1 MIILNNYNDFKNSNE
16 KIDEETSQRSRR
28 TNRRK
33 SKNRKAAFEN
43 KTASRT
49 TKNITSSAAPKLKGF
64 LGKITAKL
72 SDKYTKT
79 VTNEDGTAKVVLD
92 KKNIFKTAFCIC
104 LAFALVLIIYVGS
117 IIATAPEIETD
128 NIYSLMSQSSL
139 LYDDEGNI
147 IDTAHGGE
155 NRTIVEIK
163 DIPKHAQNAFIALED
178 KTFKSHNGFNVIR
191 IFGAIKDAVFNGGH
205 ISGTSTITQQLA
217 RNLYLEDKMDERS
230 LKRKITEA
238 YYAVILESRLNKDEI
253 LEAYLNTINFG
264 QCFGIQAAS
273 QTYFSKDV
281 KDITIAEAAAL
292 AAIPQFPQGYK
303 LVTTC
308 NKSEVDDKTKN
319 LIKISGDT
327 AYLWNDAGKDRMLTC
342 LYLMHDQGYITDAEY
357 EKAKETS
364 IKKIVKPNLDMMT
377 SGSNYFADFVIT
389 QVIKDLQ
396 DEAGYSYKEA
406 SDLVY
411 NGGIQIHTTM
421 DSQAQGVID
430 KEFNNNSNYPKA
442 IGYSKDSKGNI
453 KNPDD
458 GSVLL
463 YAYSN
468 YINKDG
474 QFVLNSSEFKK
485 NDDGTLTIFA
495 GKRLHLY
502 NTTVNGK
509 DDVSVEFKSMY
520 LEQDGLLYSISGGYV
535 NIPQDYKSKD
545 SKGNLV
551 VSKQF
556 FNDYPKFFTEKDGK
570 LYTNQFTLNQKVI
583 QPQSAMV
590 IVDNKTGQ
598 IKAMSGGRKTSG
610 RMLYNRATIPNQPG
624 SSIKPLAVYAAAL
637 QRSFEL
643 AEEEKTF
650 PLTKTGFDKQGTKL
664 WGNYI
669 TAASIVDD
677 EPLKIEG
684 RIWPQNS
691 YKSYKGLYT
700 FRTALQQS
708 VNVCAV
714 KILAQVG
721 VDYSADLVKKFG
733 ISTLDKD
740 GNDLNLAALGMGGM
754 TAGAT
759 PLDMASAY
767 TVFVNEGK
775 RITPTCYTKVTT
787 RTGDLLLEPKEEE
800 TEVLDEGVAWIMRN
814 ILRTVVTEGIGDAA
828 AISGVEVG
836 GKTGTTDNE
845 YDIWFCGFT
854 PKYSAAL
861 WIGNDVNIKLS
872 SYSVATARLWSKIM
886 GQVDDARKGS
896 YSSKP
901 DNVIRVTIDTK
912 SGLLAT
918 DASGSHTRKEYFT
931 KGTEPTETDNSH
943 QTVRVCKSTGYLA
956 TPSCPSTKK
965 KSGILRPYNPNEKV
979 GDIGR
984 ELPHY
989 YCNKHN
995 PNPKD
1000 YPVKKGLKVT
1010 IVDIPEKK
1018 PSKDE
1023 TSSGST
1029 DKTDKTDQT
1038 DKNDQS
1044 GQTDNTGQT
1053 DNADQTDTQN
1063 DTSAQY
1069 E

>member
-1 MIILNNYNDFKNSNE
+1 MIILNNYDDFKKSNE
-16 KIDEETSQRSRR
+16 ITEDESSGRSRR

-43 KTASRT
+43 KNVKNAA
-49 TKNITSSAAPKLKGF
+49 TKVFSAAGPKVKGL

-72 SDKYTKT
+72 SDKYTNT
-79 VTNEDGTAKVVLD
+79 IEYEDGTSKVVLD
-92 KKNIFKTAFCIC
+92 KKKIIKTAIC
-104 LAFALVLIIYVGS
+104 VCLVFALVIIVYVGS
-117 IIATAPEIETD
+117 IVATAPKIETD
-128 NIYSLMSQSSL
+128 NIYSLMSQSSI
-139 LYDDEGNI
+139 LYDDSGNI

-163 DIPKHAQNAFIALED
+163 DIPKHTQNAFIALED
-178 KTFKSHNGFNVIR
+178 KTFQTHNGFNVIR
-191 IFGAIKDAVFNGGH
+191 IFGAIKDAVFNGGQ

-217 RNLYLEDKMDERS
+217 RNLYLEDKMGERS

-238 YYAVILESRLNKDEI
+238 YYAIILERKLNKDEI

-264 QCFGIQAAS
+264 QCFGIQAAA

-281 KDITIAEAAAL
+281 EDLTIAESAAL
-292 AAIPQFPQGYK
+292 AAIPQYPQGYK

-308 NKSEVDDKTKN
+308 NKSEVNDDTKN

-342 LYLMHDQGYITDAEY
+342 LYLMHDQGYITDAQY
-357 EKAKETS
+357 EEAKETS

-377 SGSNYFADFVIT
+377 SGSNYFADYAIT
-389 QVIKDLQ
+389 QVINDLQ
-396 DEAGYSYKEA
+396 EKAGYTYQQA
-406 SDLVY
+406 SDMVY
-411 NGGIQIHTTM
+411 SGGIQIYTTM
-421 DSQAQGVID
+421 DSQAQSVID

-442 IGYSKDSKGNI
+442 IGYSKDSNGNI

-458 GSVLL
+458 GSILL
-463 YAYSN
+463 YKYSN

-474 QFVLNSSEFKK
+474 QFVLKSKEFKK
-485 NDDGTLTIFA
+485 NDDGTLTIYA

-520 LEQDGLLYSISGGYV
+520 IEEDGLLYSISGGYV

-556 FNDYPKFFTEKDGK
+556 FDDYPTFFTEKDGK

-598 IKAMSGGRKTSG
+598 IKAMSGGRKTTG
-610 RMLYNRATIPNQPG
+610 RMLYNRAIIPNQPG
-624 SSIKPLAVYAAAL
+624 SSIKPIAVYSAAL

-643 AEEEKTF
+643 AEKGETF
-650 PLTKTGFDKQGTKL
+650 PLTKTGFDKQGTDL
-664 WGNYI
+664 WGDYI

-684 RIWPQNS
+684 RTWPQNS

-721 VDYSADLVKKFG
+721 VDYSAELTEKFG

-740 GNDLNLAALGMGGM
+740 GADLNLAALGMGGM

-767 TVFVNEGK
+767 TVFANGGK
-775 RITPTCYTKVTT
+775 RIPPTVYTKVTT
-787 RTGDLLLEPKEEE
+787 RTGDLLLEPKKVDEED
-800 TEVLDEGVAWIMRN
+800 TEVLDPGVAWIMRN

-872 SYSVATARLWSKIM
+872 SYSVATARLWSRIM
-886 GQVDDARKGS
+886 GQVEEADNGS
-896 YSSKP
+896 YPKKP
-901 DNVIRVTIDTK
+901 DNVIQVTIDTK

-931 KGTEPTETDNSH
+931 KGTEPTESDNMH
-943 QTVRVCKSTGYLA
+943 QTVRVCKSSGYLA
-956 TPSCPSTKK
+956 TPSCPSTKEQ
-965 KSGILRPYNPNEKV
+965 SGIMRPYNPSDRV

-1010 IVDIPEKK
+1010 IVDIPVAK
-1018 PSKDE
+1018 PPKDE
-1023 TSSGST
+1023 TNNDSSDNTGDNTT
-1029 DKTDKTDQT
+1029 DTPTTPDDTGTDTGTD
-1038 DKNDQS
+1038 
-1044 GQTDNTGQT
+1044 TGQT
-1053 DNADQTDTQN
+1053 DTNTQ
-1063 DTSAQY
+1063 S